1 MLSRSILLAQQE
13 FEDFQD
19 IDGGLAAAFGIF
31 AVFYLAVLAL
41 MLIALWMVFSKA
53 GEPRWAAIVP
63 IYNVIVLLKVAG
75 KPWWWIVLL
84 LIPIVNLILGIIIAI
99 DLARNFGKGGGF
111 AVGLIFL
118 PFIFY
123 PILGF
128 GSARYQPQT
137 A

>member
-1 MLSRSILLAQQE
+1 
-13 FEDFQD
+13 
-19 IDGGLAAAFGIF
+19 
-31 AVFYLAVLAL
+31 

-53 GEPRWAAIVP
+53 SEPGWAAIVP

-128 GSARYQPQT
+128 GSARYQPRT